1 PRDETVAIWDEL
13 DDPAHTNWPL
23 EPSYGGV
30 RCFPPRSNI
39 MTRFIPKNPLVGV
52 LFAVAAVGAGAA
64 FASPVEAPRQV
75 VRYELASLSTDAGAR
90 ALYARIAK
98 AAEKVCPNN
107 YSLMTSSLVQECR
120 EQAVADA
127 VAKIHN
133 QRLAAV
139 HAAAS
144 SKSG

>member
-1 PRDETVAIWDEL
+1 
-13 DDPAHTNWPL
+13 
-23 EPSYGGV
+23 
-30 RCFPPRSNI
+30 
-39 MTRFIPKNPLVGV
+39 MTRFTFKLPLVGA
-52 LFAVAAVGAGAA
+52 LFGMAAAGAA
-64 FASPVEAPRQV
+64 LASPVNAPRQV

-120 EQAVADA
+120 GQAVADA